1 MAGRFF
7 MVTASGRGG
16 LQEPGLPRLAF
27 MFAQAPAAGF
37 SSGTHAGGR
46 VTVGY
51 ANLARRVG
59 AARRP

>member
-1 MAGRFF
+1 

-27 MFAQAPAAGF
+27 MFAQAPSAGF
-37 SSGTHAGGR
+37 SSGAYAGGR

-51 ANLARRVG
+51 ATVVLRAG
-59 AARRP
+59 TARRP